1 LGAAGEELPGR
12 SRVLVRGAVADV
24 RVFGAIINESG
35 RRCQGLYADLPA
47 AIVVR
52 SSAELA
58 AAPMSFGRRVR
69 LSERMTNDILLIV
82 DAETD
87 EVLGHVDART
97 PDLALVEALARVQ
110 LRARRRGSRI
120 RLTNVSERLR
130 GLLDL
135 VGLADV
141 LCIEARRQPELGEQL
156 RVDEVVQPG
165 DTPL

>member
-1 LGAAGEELPGR
+1 MTT
-12 SRVLVRGAVADV
+12 D
-24 RVFGAIINESG
+24 
-35 RRCQGLYADLPA
+35 
-47 AIVVR
+47 IV
-52 SSAELA
+52 
-58 AAPMSFGRRVR
+58 
-69 LSERMTNDILLIV
+69 LIV

-110 LRARRRGSRI
+110 LKARRSGSQI

-141 LCIEARRQPELGEQL
+141 LCVEARGKPELGEQL
-156 RVDEVVQPG
+156 GVDEVVQPG
-165 DTPL
+165 DPPL